1 MPIRPLHREQAF
13 LLPPSLDELIPEDHP
28 ARFIAGVVDSLE
40 ASFWEELGIAFEG
53 DALGAPAYHPRALL
67 SVWLYGFATGTR
79 SSRKLEAACRDQMPC
94 LWLTGWQRPDHNTLW
109 RFYKLHREDMRRLFK
124 LSVKTA
130 VKMGLVDLAIQAVD
144 GTKIAANASR
154 HRTYDA
160 KELRQLL
167 GRTEEAIRELEKEN
181 EEGKDPAPIHL
192 PEKLRD
198 AERLMKEVK
207 AAIEELKEQDREE
220 TNLTDSDARLMK
232 SRQGLIAGYNV
243 EAVSSPLKKGEAGRS
258 GMLLTAIDATQDRTD
273 HGQLTPMLQQAEE
286 NTGKKVDTVAD
297 AGFHS
302 GSNLAR
308 CEERKQIVVMPE
320 TQEHA
325 LRDPYHKD
333 AFSYDAE
340 KDTYKCPCGQSLR
353 FVRIKTVGNRVMRIY
368 RGSKPVCLR
377 CRAFGVCTRNSHG
390 RELQIGRYEAVLRRH
405 REWMATEAAQG
416 AYARRQGIVEPVFGI
431 IKEQMGI
438 RRFFLR
444 GLNSVRAEATMLAVA
459 FNLRTLYLVWR
470 GWSTEKRHTLAVTL
484 RESEKQVNAAA
495 ASLTATPC
503 SFSLS
508 ND

>member
-1 MPIRPLHREQAF
+1 MPIRPLNREQAF
-13 LLPPSLDELIPEDHP
+13 LLPPSLDDLIPQDHP
-28 ARFIAGVVDSLE
+28 ARFIAGVVDSLDE
-40 ASFWEELGIAFEG
+40 SFWEELGIEFEG

-109 RFYKLHREDMRRLFK
+109 RFYKLHREEMRRLFK

-144 GTKIAANASR
+144 GTKMGANASKR
-154 HRTYDA
+154 RTYDA
-160 KELRQLL
+160 KELRKLL
-167 GRTEEAIRELEKEN
+167 GRTEEAIWELEKEN
-181 EEGKDPAPIHL
+181 EEGRDPAPIHL

-198 AERLMKEVK
+198 AERLRKEVK
-207 AAIEELKEQDREE
+207 AAIEELEEQDKKE
-220 TNLTDSDARLMK
+220 TNLTDRDARLMN
-232 SRQGLIAGYNV
+232 SRQGFIAGYNV
-243 EAVSSPLKKGEAGRS
+243 EAVSSPLKKEEAGRS

-273 HGQLTPMLQQAEE
+273 HAQLTPMLEQAED
-286 NTGKKVDTVAD
+286 NVGKKVDTLAD

-302 GSNLAR
+302 GSNLAT
-308 CEERKQIVVMPE
+308 CAERKQIVVMPE
-320 TQEHA
+320 AQERA

-353 FVRIKTVGNRVMRIY
+353 FVRVKTVGNRVMRIY
-368 RGSKPVCLR
+368 RGSKPVCLK
-377 CRAFGVCTRNSHG
+377 CKAFGVCTRNRHG
-390 RELQIGRYEAVLRRH
+390 RELQVGRYEAVLRRH
-405 REWMATEAAQG
+405 REWMATKAAQE

-444 GLNSVRAEATMLAVA
+444 GLDSVRAEATMLAVA
-459 FNLRTLYLVWR
+459 FNLRTLYSIWR
-470 GWSTEKRHTLAVTL
+470 GWSTEKRSRLAAAL
-484 RESEKQVNAAA
+484 RESEKRVDAAA
-495 ASLTATPC
+495 ASLTSTSC
-503 SFSLS
+503 SLS
-508 ND
+508 MSDA

>member
-13 LLPPSLDELIPEDHP
+13 LLPPSLDELIPDDHP
-28 ARFIAGVVDSLE
+28 ARFVAGVVDSLDE
-40 ASFWEELGIAFEG
+40 SFWEELGIKFEG
-53 DALGAPAYHPRALL
+53 DSLGAPAYHPRALL

-160 KELRQLL
+160 KGLKKLL

-181 EEGKDPAPIHL
+181 EEGKDSAPIHL

-198 AERLMKEVK
+198 AERLRKEIK
-207 AAIEELKEQDREE
+207 AAIDELEEQDKEE
-220 TNLTDSDARLMK
+220 INLTDRDARLMK
-232 SRQGLIAGYNV
+232 SRQGFVAGYNV
-243 EAVSSPLKKGEAGRS
+243 EAVSSPLQKEEAGRR
-258 GMLLTAIDATQDRTD
+258 GMLLTAIDATQAPDD
-273 HGQLTPMLQQAEE
+273 HSQLTPMLEQAEE
-286 NTGKKVDTVAD
+286 NTGKKVDTLAD

-302 GSNLAR
+302 GPNLAT
-308 CEERKQIVVMPE
+308 CEERKQTVVMPE
-320 TQEHA
+320 AQEHA

-340 KDTYKCPCGQSLR
+340 KDTYKCPCDQSLR
-353 FVRIKTVGNRVMRIY
+353 FVRIKTVGNRLIRIY
-368 RGSKPVCLR
+368 RGSKPVCLK
-377 CRAFGVCTRNSHG
+377 CRAFGVCTRNRNG
-390 RELQIGRYEAVLRRH
+390 RELQVGQYEAVLRRH
-405 REWMATEAAQG
+405 REWMATQTAKE
-416 AYARRQGIVEPVFGI
+416 AYARRQGMIEPVFGI
-431 IKEQMGI
+431 IKERMGI

-444 GLNSVRAEATMLAVA
+444 GLSSVRAEATMLAVA
-459 FNLRTLYLVWR
+459 FNLRTLYSIWR
-470 GWSTEKRHTLAVTL
+470 GWSTEKRHQLAVTL
-484 RESEKQVNAAA
+484 RESEKPFNAAA
-495 ASLTATPC
+495 ASLTTTYF
-503 SFSLS
+503 SFPLS
-508 ND
+508 NA